1 MSYSLKIALISIIL
15 IFSKVQSSNNFLRT
29 LQPGG
34 EPGGQ
39 PGSDSSSTSVTY
51 TAEYTYSSTNCLASS
66 QVSSDDA
73 DENVILVQSGATF
86 TLNGVTVS
94 KTGDASNTENA
105 EFYGLNAAVLV
116 TNSSTGVIYN
126 STIITNGK
134 GANAVFSF
142 GSSSKIEIFNSTI
155 DTTGTSS
162 SRGLLATYTGTI
174 NAYNIFISTTGGSC
188 ATLATDRGE
197 GNITC
202 LDCKLITAG
211 QGSPVVYST
220 GNITID
226 GTTGS
231 ALVSQ
236 MVVVEGANSALIKD
250 SNLYSNSKGNRDT
263 NVDSS
268 GIFIYQS
275 TSGDASEGVG
285 SFAAVSSNFTIFSN
299 SSYYSSAPMFFVT
312 NAEATITLLGGN
324 TFNYGSGVFLK
335 ADTNTENWGTSGS
348 NGGTVTLYVKGETI
362 NGNIICG
369 SNSSITIYLT
379 ESSNLTGTITATGT
393 VNIYIDSTSKWTL
406 TGNSVV
412 TSYQSVTESNI
423 VKGTYSLTGTS
434 VSNLSSFTFPVTS
447 ISDLSAITTS
457 VECSNTTP
465 EDDGDDDDDDDSDS
479 DSYDSDSYD
488 SDSYDDSDSDND
500 SNKSRNSN
508 KGKFLYI
515 NFLSLFIL
523 IITL

>member
-15 IFSKVQSSNNFLRT
+15 IFSEVQSSNNFLRS

-51 TAEYTYSSTNCLASS
+51 TAEYTYSSTNCLATNK
-66 QVSSDDA
+66 VSSDDA

-86 TLNGVTVS
+86 TLNGVTVN
-94 KTGDASNTENA
+94 KTGNASNTENA

-116 TNSSTGVIYN
+116 TNSSKGVIYN
-126 STIITNGK
+126 STIVTNGK
-134 GANAVFSF
+134 GANAVFSY

-155 DTTGTSS
+155 DTKGTSS

-197 GNITC
+197 GVVTC

-231 ALVSQ
+231 ALDAQ
-236 MVVVEGANSALIKD
+236 MVVVEGANSALIKN
-250 SNLYSNSKGNRDT
+250 SNLYSYSKGNRDT

-275 TSGDASEGVG
+275 TSGDANEGVG

-299 SSYYSSAPMFFVT
+299 STYYSTAPMFFVT

-324 TFNYGSGVFLK
+324 TFNYGSKEFLK

-362 NGNIICG
+362 NGNITSG

-379 ESSNLTGTITATGT
+379 EGSSLTGKITATGT

-406 TGNSVV
+406 TDNSVV
-412 TSYQSVTESNI
+412 TNYQSESSSNI
-423 VKGTYSLTGTS
+423 VQGTYSLTGNS
-434 VSNLSSFTFPVTS
+434 VNTLSSFTFPVTS
-447 ISDLSAITTS
+447 ISDLSAIKTS
-457 VECSNTTP
+457 VDCSNTTP

>member
-1 MSYSLKIALISIIL
+1 MSYSLKIAFISIIL
-15 IFSKVQSSNNFLRT
+15 IFSKVQSSHNFFRALQPGD
-29 LQPGG
+29 QPGG

-39 PGSDSSSTSVTY
+39 PGSDTTSVTY
-51 TAEYTYSSTNCLASS
+51 TAEYTYSSTNCLATNK
-66 QVSSDDA
+66 VSSDDA
-73 DENVILVQSGATF
+73 DENVILVEDGATL
-86 TLNGVTVS
+86 TLNTVTVN

-116 TNSSTGVIYN
+116 TNSSKGVIYN

-155 DTTGTSS
+155 DTTGASS

-174 NAYNIFISTTGGSC
+174 NAYNLFISTTGGSC

-197 GNITC
+197 GVVTC

-211 QGSPVVYST
+211 KGSPVVYST
-220 GNITID
+220 GTITID

-236 MVVVEGANSALIKD
+236 MVVVEGANSALIKN
-250 SNLYSNSKGNRDT
+250 SNLYSFSKGNRDT

-275 TSGDASEGVG
+275 TSGDANEGVG

-299 SSYYSSAPMFFVT
+299 STYYNTAPMFFVT

-324 TFNYGSGVFLK
+324 TFNYGSGEFLK

-362 NGNIICG
+362 NGNITSG

-379 ESSNLTGTITATGT
+379 EGSSLTGKITATGT

-406 TGNSVV
+406 TDNSVV
-412 TSYQSVTESNI
+412 TNYQSESSSNI
-423 VKGTYSLTGTS
+423 VQGKYSLTGNS
-434 VSNLSSFTFPVTS
+434 VNTLSSFTFPVTS

-457 VECSNTTP
+457 VDCSNTTP
-465 EDDGDDDDDDDSDS
+465 DDDGDDDDDDDS
-479 DSYDSDSYD
+479 DSDSYD

>member
-1 MSYSLKIALISIIL
+1 MSYSLKFALISIIL
-15 IFSKVQSSNNFLRT
+15 IFSEVHSSNNFFRA

-39 PGSDSSSTSVTY
+39 PGGDSSSTSVTY
-51 TAEYTYSSTNCLASS
+51 TAEYTYSSTNCLTTNS
-66 QVSSDDA
+66 VSSDDA
-73 DENVILVQSGATF
+73 DENVILVQSGATL
-86 TLNGVTVS
+86 TLNTVTVT

-116 TNSSTGVIYN
+116 TNSSKGVIYN

-134 GANAVFSF
+134 GANAIFSF

-155 DTTGTSS
+155 TTTGSSS

-197 GNITC
+197 GVVTC

-211 QGSPVVYST
+211 KGSPVVYST
-220 GNITID
+220 GTITID

-231 ALVSQ
+231 ALDAQ
-236 MVVVEGANSALIKD
+236 MVVVEGANSALIKN
-250 SNLYSNSKGNRDT
+250 SILYSYSNGNRDS

-275 TSGDASEGVG
+275 TSGDANEGIAN
-285 SFAAVSSNFTIFSN
+285 FAAISSNFTIYSN
-299 SSYYSSAPMFFVT
+299 SSNYEDAPMFFVT
-312 NAEATITLLGGN
+312 NTEATITLLGGN
-324 TFNYGSGVFLK
+324 VFNYGSGVFLK

-362 NGNIICG
+362 NGNITSG
-369 SNSSITIYLT
+369 TNSSITIYLT
-379 ESSNLTGTITATGT
+379 EGSSLTGKITATGT

-412 TSYQSVTESNI
+412 TSYQSVSESNI
-423 VKGTYSLTGTS
+423 VKGTSITLTGTS
-434 VSNLSSFTFPVTS
+434 VNTLSSFTFPVTS

-457 VECSNTTP
+457 VDCSNTTP
-465 EDDGDDDDDDDSDS
+465 DDDGDDDDDDS
-479 DSYDSDSYD
+479 DSDSYD

>member
-1 MSYSLKIALISIIL
+1 MSNSLKFAFIFIIL
-15 IFSKVQSSNNFLRT
+15 IFSEVQSSNNFLRT
-29 LQPGG
+29 LQTDQPG
-34 EPGGQ
+34 EPPDGQPDGQ
-39 PGSDSSSTSVTY
+39 PGGDSSSTSVTY
-51 TAEYTYSSTNCLASS
+51 TAEYTYSSSNCLTTNE
-66 QVSSDDA
+66 VKSDDA
-73 DENVILVQSGATF
+73 DENVILVQNGATF
-86 TLNGVTVS
+86 TLNTVTVN

-116 TNSSTGVIYN
+116 TNSSKGVIYN

-134 GANAVFSF
+134 GANAVFSY

-197 GNITC
+197 GVVTC

-211 QGSPVVYST
+211 KGSPVVYST
-220 GNITID
+220 GTITID

-231 ALVSQ
+231 ALDAQ
-236 MVVVEGANSALIKD
+236 MVVVEGANSALIKN
-250 SNLYSNSKGNRDT
+250 SNLNSFSNGNRDS
-263 NVDSS
+263 NIDSS

-275 TSGDASEGVG
+275 TSGDANEGIAN
-285 SFAAVSSNFTIFSN
+285 FAAISSNFTIFEN
-299 SSYYSSAPMFFVT
+299 STNIETAPMFFVT
-312 NAEATITLLGGN
+312 NTEAKITLLGGN
-324 TFNYGSGVFLK
+324 KFNYGSGVFLK

-348 NGGTVTLYVKGETI
+348 NGGTVSLYVKGETI
-362 NGNIICG
+362 DGDIISG

-379 ESSNLTGTITATGT
+379 ENSNLTGTITATGT

-412 TSYQSVTESNI
+412 TSYQSVSESNI
-423 VKGTYSLTGTS
+423 VKGTSFTLTGTS
-434 VSNLSSFTFPVTS
+434 VNTLSSFTFPVTS

-457 VECSNTTP
+457 VDCSNTTP
-465 EDDGDDDDDDDSDS
+465 TDDDD
-479 DSYDSDSYD
+479 
-488 SDSYDDSDSDND
+488 
-500 SNKSRNSN
+500 N

-515 NFLSLFIL
+515 NLLSLLIL

>member
-15 IFSKVQSSNNFLRT
+15 IFSEVQSSNNFLRT

-51 TAEYTYSSTNCLASS
+51 TAEYTYSSTNCLATNK
-66 QVSSDDA
+66 VSSDDA
-73 DENVILVQSGATF
+73 DENVILVEDGATL
-86 TLNGVTVS
+86 TLNTVTVN

-116 TNSSTGVIYN
+116 TNSSKGVIYN
-126 STIITNGK
+126 STIVTNGK
-134 GANAVFSF
+134 GANAVFSY

-197 GNITC
+197 GVVTC

-231 ALVSQ
+231 ALDAQ
-236 MVVVEGANSALIKD
+236 MVVVEGANSALIKN
-250 SNLYSNSKGNRDT
+250 SNLYSYSKGNRDT

-275 TSGDASEGVG
+275 TSGDANEGVG

-299 SSYYSSAPMFFVT
+299 STYYSTAPMFFVT

-324 TFNYGSGVFLK
+324 TFNYGSKEFLK

-362 NGNIICG
+362 IGNITSG
-369 SNSSITIYLT
+369 TNSSITIYLT
-379 ESSNLTGTITATGT
+379 ECSSLTGKITATGT

-406 TGNSVV
+406 TDNSVV
-412 TSYQSVTESNI
+412 TNYQSESSSNI
-423 VKGTYSLTGTS
+423 VQGTYSLTGNS
-434 VSNLSSFTFPVTS
+434 VNTLSSFTFPVTS

-457 VECSNTTP
+457 VDCSNTTP

-523 IITL
+523 FITL

>member
-1 MSYSLKIALISIIL
+1 MSYSLKFALISIIL
-15 IFSKVQSSNNFLRT
+15 IFSEVHSSNNFFRA

-39 PGSDSSSTSVTY
+39 PGGDSSSTSVTY
-51 TAEYTYSSTNCLASS
+51 TAEYTYSSTNCLTTNS
-66 QVSSDDA
+66 VSSDDA
-73 DENVILVQSGATF
+73 DENVILVQSGATL
-86 TLNGVTVS
+86 TLNTVTVS

-105 EFYGLNAAVLV
+105 EFYGLNAAILV
-116 TNSSTGVIYN
+116 TNSSKGVIYN

-134 GANAVFSF
+134 GANAVFSY

-197 GNITC
+197 GVVTC
-202 LDCKLITAG
+202 KDCKLITAG
-211 QGSPVVYST
+211 KGSPVVYST
-220 GNITID
+220 GTITID

-231 ALVSQ
+231 ALDAQ
-236 MVVVEGANSALIKD
+236 MVVVEGANSALIKN
-250 SNLYSNSKGNRDT
+250 STLYSYSNGNRDT
-263 NVDSS
+263 KVDSS

-275 TSGDASEGVG
+275 TSGDASEGIG
-285 SFAAVSSNFTIFSN
+285 SFAAVSSNFNIFEN
-299 SSYYSSAPMFFVT
+299 STYYSTAPMFFVT
-312 NAEATITLLGGN
+312 NAEAKITLLGGN

-362 NGNIICG
+362 NGNIISG

-379 ESSNLTGTITATGT
+379 EGSNLNGAITATGT

-412 TSYQSVTESNI
+412 TNYQSVSSSNI
-423 VKGTYSLTGTS
+423 VQGSYTLSGNS
-434 VSNLSSFTFPVTS
+434 VTTLSSFTFPVTS

-457 VECSNTTP
+457 VDCSNTTP
-465 EDDGDDDDDDDSDS
+465 EDDGDDDDDDDA
-479 DSYDSDSYD
+479 
-488 SDSYDDSDSDND
+488 DDDDCED
-500 SNKSRNSN
+500 DDC

-515 NFLSLFIL
+515 NLLSLFIL

>member
-1 MSYSLKIALISIIL
+1 MSYSLKFALISIIL
-15 IFSKVQSSNNFLRT
+15 IFSEVHSSNNFFRA

-39 PGSDSSSTSVTY
+39 PGGDSSSTSVTY
-51 TAEYTYSSTNCLASS
+51 TAEYTYSSTNCLTTNS
-66 QVSSDDA
+66 VSSDDA
-73 DENVILVQSGATF
+73 DENVILVQSGATL
-86 TLNGVTVS
+86 TLNTVTVS

-116 TNSSTGVIYN
+116 TNSSKGVIFN

-134 GANAVFSF
+134 GANAIFSF

-155 DTTGTSS
+155 TTTGSSS

-197 GNITC
+197 GVVTC

-211 QGSPVVYST
+211 KGSPVVYST
-220 GNITID
+220 GTITID

-231 ALVSQ
+231 ALDAQ
-236 MVVVEGANSALIKD
+236 MVVVEGANSALIKN
-250 SNLYSNSKGNRDT
+250 STLYSYSNGNRDS

-275 TSGDASEGVG
+275 TSGDANEGIAN
-285 SFAAVSSNFTIFSN
+285 FAAISSNFTIFEN
-299 SSYYSSAPMFFVT
+299 STNNYANSPMFFVT
-312 NAEATITLLGGN
+312 NTEAKITLLGGN

-362 NGNIICG
+362 NGNIISG

-379 ESSNLTGTITATGT
+379 NSSTLNGTITATGT
-393 VNIYIDSTSKWTL
+393 VNIYIDSTSKWNL

-412 TSYQSVTESNI
+412 TNYQSVSSSNI
-423 VKGTYSLTGTS
+423 VQGSYSLSGNS
-434 VSNLSSFTFPVTS
+434 VTNLSSFTFPVTS
-447 ISDLSAITTS
+447 ISDLTAITTS
-457 VECSNTTP
+457 VDCSNTTP
-465 EDDGDDDDDDDSDS
+465 TDDCEGDDC
-479 DSYDSDSYD
+479 
-488 SDSYDDSDSDND
+488 
-500 SNKSRNSN
+500 

-515 NFLSLFIL
+515 NLLSLLIL